1 MGYFWTDEGWDEKAL
16 TSAGL
21 SINLLPQVFGIPCIW
36 CLGSGV
42 FGVWD
47 LVYLV
52 FGMVNVGWRIWN
64 NYDCWDKH

>member
-1 MGYFWTDEGWDEKAL
+1 MGYFWTGEGWDEKAL

-42 FGVWD
+42 FGVWGGVFNVWD
-47 LVYLV
+47 GECGMAYLE
-52 FGMVNVGWRIWN
+52 
-64 NYDCWDKH
+64 